1 VASEKLVRCEVRK
14 SGSAPS
20 VRYVPCEVF
29 ELWQYLMTEKHG
41 FDIDSPVSS
50 LWMDDDEAEGVISS
64 EQEVDE
70 VDEVVLLI
78 FEEERGM
85 FKRICR
91 YFLSTESEQLKENLV
106 SHFSKGKDVNLTVAT
121 KRGVWVRRTLGKGAS
136 SERVPREEALPLR
149 S

>member
-1 VASEKLVRCEVRK
+1 MASEKLVRCEVRK
-14 SGSAPS
+14 KGSSRS
-20 VRYVPCEVF
+20 VRYVPSEVF

-41 FDIDSPVSS
+41 FDIESPVSS
-50 LWMDDDEAEGVISS
+50 LWMDNDEAEGVISS
-64 EQEVDE
+64 EEKVDE
-70 VDEVVLLI
+70 VDEVILLV

-91 YFLSTESEQLKENLV
+91 YFLSSEAEQLKENLV

-121 KRGVWVRRTLGKGAS
+121 KKGVWVRRLL
-136 SERVPREEALPLR
+136 ERSDSPESVGREEVLPFR